1 MEKLE
6 LIKQPTS
13 FKMIIPE
20 EVEKKIK
27 YICQRIPYK
36 EWSGTLFYTHEGS
49 MEEENLV
56 ITCKDIY
63 VMDIGTSAY
72 TEFDMSP
79 DVISYMTDN
88 TDLLDCQMGLIHSHN
103 QMATFFSGTDTA
115 TLLTEGEDR
124 NHFVS
129 LIVNNA
135 GTYTAGITR
144 RITRTR
150 DVHDCY
156 TYDSFNDATINNCE
170 DYVEEFTSIEW
181 FDLKIEKESVVMP
194 FADLESRL
202 EELNKKV
209 AKPTTNNPYKN
220 NPLYREVPTTSPK
233 TYTSYKSL
241 FDDLEIDCSD
251 IESSPVR
258 EYIQSANKLPKGLV
272 DSITTQLVTGSVTS
286 TLNANLNTWIN
297 GPMVSMFDKRFA
309 TTKDYKAWAEPFSE
323 FLIFENIPAEF
334 NRAEDQ
340 YVEALCGEV
349 CKKLKMLP
357 QNKYTLTLI
366 EVLKLWL

>member
-1 MEKLE
+1 
-6 LIKQPTS
+6 
-13 FKMIIPE
+13 
-20 EVEKKIK
+20 
-27 YICQRIPYK
+27 
-36 EWSGTLFYTHEGS
+36 
-49 MEEENLV
+49 
-56 ITCKDIY
+56 
-63 VMDIGTSAY
+63 
-72 TEFDMSP
+72 
-79 DVISYMTDN
+79 
-88 TDLLDCQMGLIHSHN
+88 
-103 QMATFFSGTDTA
+103 
-115 TLLTEGEDR
+115 
-124 NHFVS
+124 
-129 LIVNNA
+129 
-135 GTYTAGITR
+135 
-144 RITRTR
+144 
-150 DVHDCY
+150 
-156 TYDSFNDATINNCE
+156 
-170 DYVEEFTSIEW
+170 
-181 FDLKIEKESVVMP
+181 MP

-202 EELNKKV
+202 EELNKKTI
-209 AKPTTNNPYKN
+209 KPTTNNPYKN

-357 QNKYTLTLI
+357 QNKYILTLI